1 MERILDAVL
10 PLFDLY
16 LGNATDLYYG
26 NASGVER
33 TYSASEPAYLPTP
46 RDVLNLAVR
55 LAAVGVDRCSISR
68 QLARK
73 TGSLRCCGTHRP
85 SGQPKTALS
94 EGSAAATEFGT
105 RLDSFRAQSADAA
118 KTQEAAKWG
127 IER

>member
-16 LGNATDLYYG
+16 LGNATDLDYG

-33 TYSASEPAYLPTP
+33 TYSASEPST

-73 TGSLRCCGTHRP
+73 TGSPRC
-85 SGQPKTALS
+85 
-94 EGSAAATEFGT
+94 
-105 RLDSFRAQSADAA
+105 
-118 KTQEAAKWG
+118 
-127 IER
+127 